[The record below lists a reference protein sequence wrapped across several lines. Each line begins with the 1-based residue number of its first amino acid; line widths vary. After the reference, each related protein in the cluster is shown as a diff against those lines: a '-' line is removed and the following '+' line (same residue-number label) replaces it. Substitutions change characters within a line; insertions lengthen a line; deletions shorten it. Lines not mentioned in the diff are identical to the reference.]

1 MGYLLLVEQ
10 WLVKQLPVPFLV
22 ICMLPQIRF
31 RPVAYMPQL
40 LARMVRVL
48 WLQVLSPVRDVPVRQ
63 ALRSLV
69 LINRVFAV
77 YRLQIRMVLV
87 LSVRMV

>member
-1 MGYLLLVEQ
+1 MAAPKFLLRSKTAAWLLVRQVRMEPPAMGYLLLVEQ

-40 LARMVRVL
+40 LARTVRML
-48 WLQVLSPVRDVPVRQ
+48 WLQ
-63 ALRSLV
+63 AL
-69 LINRVFAV
+69 
-77 YRLQIRMVLV
+77 
-87 LSVRMV
+87 